1 MPWPSF
7 EGLPDYAQA
16 LGAVVHFVPLDAN
29 LGHDLAAMDAR
40 ITNAVK
46 LVFVCNPNNPTGT
59 LADSAKLRDFVLNVS
74 KRALVIVDE
83 AYHDFVDEP
92 SYRSMT
98 DLATKGANVIISR
111 TASKIH
117 GIAGLRVGFAIAR
130 PDIINRLR
138 PLRTGSPN
146 AFGMNAAIAS
156 LQDTAFQDFVKARN
170 KDGRD
175 LLTSTLRGLGKRVA
189 HSQTNFVFFHADMPV
204 ARVQAAMLSKGYRI
218 GRAFPPYNDWCRI
231 SIGTPDEMKGCVAAS
246 PEALRA

>member
-1 MPWPSF
+1 M
-7 EGLPDYAQA
+7 
-16 LGAVVHFVPLDAN
+16 HFVPLDAN

-59 LADSAKLRDFVLNVS
+59 LADSAKLRDFVLSVS
-74 KRALVIVDE
+74 TRALVIVDE

-146 AFGMNAAIAS
+146 AFGMNAFGDCVAAGHRISGFREGAK
-156 LQDTAFQDFVKARN
+156 QGRTGFADVDAQGIGQACGAFADE
-170 KDGRD
+170 
-175 LLTSTLRGLGKRVA
+175 LR
-189 HSQTNFVFFHADMPV
+189 FFHADMPV
-204 ARVQAAMLSKGYRI
+204 ARVQTAMLSKGYRI

-231 SIGTPDEMKGCVAAS
+231 SIGTPDEMKGCVAAL